1 MYYMLCILYII
12 WGRRV
17 RVDRELGYI
26 DLLCSAL
33 FFLLDACFL
42 PFLSSFFLLLP
53 SWLILAPSWT
63 ILAPSWPPNPPPKL
77 LRKSMKKGTNER
89 RRKPSMWSILWRKHN
104 YILEGSFWPRVQ
116 LFKSTNIAVQLFY
129 SFQMKLLIKK
139 RGPQSK
145 KVNKRQTHPRTVEP
159 FWGVIVE

>member
-1 MYYMLCILYII
+1 MGPQSAG
-12 WGRRV
+12 WSGV
-17 RVDRELGYI
+17 RVYRSSLFCS
-26 DLLCSAL
+26 LLSSWCLLPSVP
-33 FFLLDACFL
+33 FFLL
-42 PFLSSFFLLLP
+42 PSS
-53 SWLILAPSWT
+53 SILAHLGS
-63 ILAPSWPPNPPPKL
+63 ILDHLGSILTPQPHPPKL

-89 RRKPSMWSILWRKHN
+89 RRKPSMWSILWRKLD

-116 LFKSTNIAVQLFY
+116 LFKSTKIAAQLFY

-159 FWGVIVE
+159 LWGVIVE

>member
-1 MYYMLCILYII
+1 MGPAELD
-12 WGRRV
+12 
-17 RVDRELGYI
+17 DRELGYI

-63 ILAPSWPPNPPPKL
+63 ILAPSWPPKTPPKL

-89 RRKPSMWSILWRKHN
+89 RRKPSMWSILWRKLN
-104 YILEGSFWPRVQ
+104 YILEGSFWPRVR
-116 LFKSTNIAVQLFY
+116 LFKRAKIAVRLFKRVR
-129 SFQMKLLIKK
+129 MRVLIKN

-145 KVNKRQTHPRTVEP
+145 KVNKRQNRAPTVEP
-159 FWGVIVE
+159 LWGEKTI

>member
-1 MYYMLCILYII
+1 M
-12 WGRRV
+12 

-63 ILAPSWPPNPPPKL
+63 ILAPSWPPTPPKL

-104 YILEGSFWPRVQ
+104 YILVASFWPRVQ
-116 LFKSTNIAVQLFY
+116 LFKRAKIAVQLFKRVR
-129 SFQMKLLIKK
+129 MRLLIKH
-139 RGPQSK
+139 RGPLSK
-145 KVNKRQTHPRTVEP
+145 KSQQGHNRAPTVEP
-159 FWGVIVE
+159 LWGVINE